1 MRIKRS
7 LLAVSTGFFC
17 LNGCLSSWAVPS
29 PPVLPPLPVFGA
41 TAGEDNLP
49 AQPIAAELEIAQTLP
64 PPGSSQD
71 PLLPKRPDIEPL
83 PETLP
88 PDLPPLLEPQEPPS
102 LPSPTG
108 DTEARVEV
116 RQIIVRGNTVLSP
129 ADIDRAMAFFIGR
142 SLTFEEL
149 LQIRTA
155 ITNLYI
161 EKGYATSGAFLPP
174 QDVADGIIEIQAVEG
189 ELEKIEIQGLTRLKE
204 AYVRDRIELA
214 THPPINLRRLES
226 ALQLLQFDP
235 LLSRVD
241 AELKAGTSPGRSV
254 LSLSLKEA
262 PPLSVSVQLANE
274 DAPSVG
280 SVRESGILEYTNVLG
295 VGDRFTAEIG
305 FTEGV
310 DSYDIRYAVPLN
322 ARDGTLALR
331 YQDSNSE
338 VIEDPFSVL
347 DIRGKT
353 RAFSVD
359 FRQPLHRTPT
369 NEFAL
374 GLSLDFR
381 RSRTFLFEDIPFSFS
396 LGPDD
401 GESKV
406 SVLRFS
412 QDWIDR
418 TPRRVLAARSQ
429 FSLGLNAFGATINE
443 DAPDGRFVS
452 WVGQFQWVQALG
464 EVISIARVTTQ
475 LTGDSLLPLE
485 QFSVGGIDTVRGY
498 RQNQRV
504 ADNGIIGS
512 FEVRVPI
519 MRDDRLGVLHLA
531 PFFDIGTVWNN
542 DKSLSLPNPK
552 TLLSIGLGLRWD
564 ISSYF
569 SAQLDWGIPL
579 NQVDDQG
586 DTLQDNGIVFSIRLR
601 PF

>member
-1 MRIKRS
+1 MNLN
-7 LLAVSTGFFC
+7 LLAAGAGF
-17 LNGCLSSWAVPS
+17 LYLSCCPVNWAAAPSQPQQPPFPFSQIPVPEA
-29 PPVLPPLPVFGA
+29 LL
-41 TAGEDNLP
+41 D
-49 AQPIAAELEIAQTLP
+49 QPDQGISAEEKLAQTLP
-64 PPGSSQD
+64 PPGSSSD

-83 PETLP
+83 PQT
-88 PDLPPLLEPQEPPS
+88 
-102 LPSPTG
+102 LPSPQAPLLNPQVPPPSQSPA
-108 DTEARVEV
+108 DTEARVQV
-116 RQIIVRGNTVLSP
+116 RQIIVRGNTVLSQ
-129 ADIDRAMAFFIGR
+129 AEIDQATAFFIGR

-189 ELEKIEIQGLTRLKE
+189 ELEKVEIQGLTHLK
-204 AYVRDRIELA
+204 APYVRDRIALA
-214 THPPINLRRLES
+214 ASPPLNLRRLEA
-226 ALQLLQFDP
+226 ALQLLQRDP
-235 LLSRVD
+235 LLVRVD

-254 LSLSLKEA
+254 LSLRLKEA
-262 PPLSVSVQLANE
+262 PPLSVSLQLANE

-280 SVRESGILEYTNVLG
+280 SVRESGTVEYTNLLG
-295 VGDRFTAEIG
+295 LGDRFSAEIG

-310 DSYDIRYAVPLN
+310 DSYDFRYAVPLN
-322 ARDGTLALR
+322 ARDGTLTLR
-331 YQDSNSE
+331 YQDSKSKI
-338 VIEDPFSVL
+338 IEDPFSVL

-374 GLSLDFR
+374 DLSLDFR
-381 RSRTFLFEDIPFSFS
+381 RSRTFLFDDIPFSFS
-396 LGPDD
+396 LGPQD

-429 FSLGLNAFGATINE
+429 FSLGLDAFGATIND
-443 DAPDGRFVS
+443 DAPDGRFFS

-464 EVISIARVTTQ
+464 DVIGIARVTTQ

-504 ADNGIIGS
+504 ADNGIVGS
-512 FEVRVPI
+512 LELRVPI
-519 MRDDRLGVLHLA
+519 MRDDRLGVLQLA

-542 DKSLSLPNPK
+542 DKSLSLPNPT
-552 TLLSIGLGLRWD
+552 TLLSLGLGLHWD
-564 ISSYF
+564 ITPYF

-579 NQVDDQG
+579 NKIKDQG

>member
-1 MRIKRS
+1 
-7 LLAVSTGFFC
+7 L
-17 LNGCLSSWAVPS
+17 
-29 PPVLPPLPVFGA
+29 LPPLPVFGA

-49 AQPIAAELEIAQTLP
+49 AQSIAAELEIAQTLP

-102 LPSPTG
+102 LPSSTG